1 MSDLFDEIAGDAA
14 ARPEVVV
21 SDTSLKRIA
30 LLAEKQLKI
39 QDYISLKEEQINEA
53 RKALRDLTEL
63 DLPQAMDE
71 AGVSEFRLQD
81 GSRVTVKAF
90 YGACI
95 PKDRVGEAHQWL
107 ADNGH
112 GDIIKNEV
120 VCKFGKGD
128 GHMAEQAVEL
138 LKAAQF
144 DPEQKESVH
153 ASTLKAWVKEQVE
166 SGNNLPLD
174 LFGAHIGRK
183 TEIKKG

>member
-1 MSDLFDEIAGDAA
+1 MSSLFDEIAGDAA

-21 SDTSLKRIA
+21 SDSSLGSIA
-30 LLAEKQLKI
+30 RLAAKQLQI
-39 QDYISLKEEQINEA
+39 QEWIDRREAELNEA
-53 RKALRDLTEL
+53 KKALRDLTEL

-81 GSRVTVKAF
+81 GSRVTVKPF
-90 YGACI
+90 YGASI
-95 PKDRVGEAHQWL
+95 PKDRVGEAHHWL
-107 ADNGH
+107 EENGH

-120 VCKFGKGD
+120 ICKFGKGD
-128 GHMAEQAVEL
+128 GHMAEQAIEV
-138 LKAAQF
+138 LKAAHF

-153 ASTLKAWVKEQVE
+153 TSTLRAWVKEQVE
-166 SGNNLPLD
+166 SGANIPLD